1 MVQFSD
7 KTQIIVT
14 VGKKKK
20 NRLIR
25 FELGTSD

>member
-14 VGKKKK
+14 VGKKKY
-20 NRLIR
+20 RLIR